1 MHSGVGNVSISM
13 RLRTLPDHRCLCHW
27 QELQKI
33 YEPLAMADLSSELE
47 SILKGLVAKV
57 NSRNLNY

>member
-1 MHSGVGNVSISM
+1 MSAFPCGSG
-13 RLRTLPDHRCLCHW
+13 RFQTTDACHW

-57 NSRNLNY
+57 NSRDLNY